1 MKYEISVAIPTY
13 NCPNYLKETLDS
25 ILNQTYPASEI
36 VVVDDGSTDHTPE
49 VLASYGNRIKSLRI
63 DNGGPSMAR
72 KAASEATT
80 SPWLAFCD
88 HDDLWLPNHLERRVA
103 LLKKYPDVNFTFSN
117 ALFFGPT
124 AAEGTS
130 LFDYAPDGWWENLG
144 QANSD
149 DCLILDNDFYL
160 HLLRFNPVWPTTAVM
175 SRDLYDSIGGI
186 DPRYSR
192 LVNEDADM
200 TRKAVLHGYTLC
212 DFITTA
218 MQRRHA
224 GNTSG
229 SELKTLLGKCQ
240 ILENHIALAIAPE
253 QLHSTIK
260 MTIDVT
266 LHEAFLAAYYAE
278 DRQAIK
284 EIASK
289 LGFTRLSIKDQLRFI
304 SLFLRTIF

>member
-13 NCPNYLKETLDS
+13 NSPALLKETLDS
-25 ILNQTYPASEI
+25 ILNQTYPAAEI
-36 VVVDDGSTDHTPE
+36 VVVDDGSTDHTPD
-49 VLASYGNRIKSLRI
+49 VLASYGKLIKSLRI

-72 KAASEATT
+72 KVAAEATT

-88 HDDLWLPNHLERRVA
+88 HDDLWLPNHLEKRVA
-103 LLKKYPDVNFTFSN
+103 LLKKYPDVNFSFSN

-124 AAEGTS
+124 AVEGTT

-149 DCLILDNDFYL
+149 GCLVLDSGFYL
-160 HLLRFNPVWPTTAVM
+160 HLLRFNPVWPTTTVM
-175 SRDLYDSIGGI
+175 SRALYDSIGGI

-200 TRKAVLHGYTLC
+200 TRKAVLHGNSLC
-212 DFITTA
+212 DFTTTA

-240 ILENHIALAIAPE
+240 ILKDHMTLAVAPIE
-253 QLHSTIK
+253 LHDAITNAINS
-260 MTIDVT
+260 T
-266 LHEAFLAAYYAE
+266 LHEAFVAAYYAE
-278 DRQAIK
+278 NKQVIK
-284 EIASK
+284 EIAGR
-289 LGFTRLSIKDQLRFI
+289 LGFANLSIKNQLRFI
-304 SLFLRTIF
+304 YLFLRTIF